1 MYISRHITI
10 LYCNLL
16 LTSTHNIHMLAQAFN
31 GNKEAP
37 FEQHCNKNI
46 NQYEVNYPQQLN
58 NGMG

>member
-1 MYISRHITI
+1 
-10 LYCNLL
+10 
-16 LTSTHNIHMLAQAFN
+16 MLAQAFN